1 MAPEKARSL
10 TGYESGERGA
20 SGTACRR
27 RASHDSYDYRSA
39 RSGVGMQFSTLC
51 VAKCWHLSR
60 RHQTA

>member
-10 TGYESGERGA
+10 TGYESGGRGA

-27 RASHDSYDYRSA
+27 DSYDYRCA
-39 RSGVGMQFSTLC
+39 RSSVGMQFSTLC

-60 RHQTA
+60 SHQTA